1 MARDNMH
8 IIEIP
13 LFGGALNTYHYYRG
27 AASRINPSGQM
38 LWPCFNGRENIPS
51 LRANLREIM
60 NRAVT
65 GPALLYSQEVRAI
78 FGQGIALIRT
88 SLRAV
93 NVIDFF
99 AILRRTY
106 SEESLT
112 RPGQDTSLFIF
123 NRRVNIIGL
132 VVNPQKNLHRASTA
146 VVILSHKEGYAIP
159 KQDMPYS
166 ISFNR
171 RTDAFGTL
179 GLLRKIANM
188 TLMWRTLQYN
198 EQIYAIP
205 GQGVASISS
214 LERRFNIPDR
224 DIAHAASRVSDLF
237 HCQKSYSIPA
247 QDVFGSLSTPLVT
260 RQCYFA
266 RLSCSSHLLESE
278 SDLDRK
284 ISESKMALIE
294 KDPINPL
301 DIQSEVKDQNEE
313 NFKKVAPFEEGLT
326 GNRAGMVR
334 IVDKQSASVSQ
345 VFDNA
350 ALVCGCIEHERIAIK
365 NVYEYGQS
373 KNNKPQNSLGYATG
387 RVYGDENC
395 DLKSHVKTVANGYLV
410 SQSEDEDYS
419 WLYDREAQN
428 ISKCDSESDHDEMYG
443 SDSENDDMY
452 QNDNE
457 SDLEQ
462 AEEDYFM
469 ELLQGDGQHHPVN
482 QPHCDLMPHW
492 LPGYILDAHAA
503 MNPQADQPDPGPPEE
518 APEGG
523 NHHHPPLHDAQEQ
536 PLAVNGAGEA
546 QNELPANGA
555 DMNANGEDNGEGPP
569 NGPEMPVMAQAVL
582 PQGGQH
588 PQQGNQPQQQAQA
601 TGPLKRLRAAAR
613 YVRRKLTRNR
623 SPVPMYMPG
632 APREERTP
640 VGLEEAPVHIGVP
653 MVPHEDGDDI
663 DEEAQPRGLFA
674 CFISMFRRPGN
685 LVQEYALQA
694 EQVQEFEE
702 HLPLVEPEMDLLQ
715 ENMPAIEE
723 PVEVAELQ
731 IEAIALAVEAF

>member
-1 MARDNMH
+1 
-8 IIEIP
+8 
-13 LFGGALNTYHYYRG
+13 
-27 AASRINPSGQM
+27 
-38 LWPCFNGRENIPS
+38 
-51 LRANLREIM
+51 M

-65 GPALLYSQEVRAI
+65 GPALLYSQEICAI
-78 FGQGIALIRT
+78 FGQDIALIRT

-99 AILRRTY
+99 AILWMTY

-112 RPGQDTSLFIF
+112 GPGQDSSLFIF

-132 VVNPQKNLHRASTA
+132 VVNPQKNLHRTSTA
-146 VVILSHKEGYAIP
+146 VVLLNYKEGYAIP
-159 KQDMPYS
+159 KQDIPYS
-166 ISFNR
+166 ISFDR
-171 RTDAFGTL
+171 RSYAFGTL
-179 GLLRKIANM
+179 GVLREIANM
-188 TLMWRTLQYN
+188 ILMWRALQYN
-198 EQIYAIP
+198 EQIYAIL
-205 GQGVASISS
+205 GQGIASISS
-214 LERRFNIPDR
+214 LERGINIPDR
-224 DIAHAASRVSDLF
+224 DVAHAASRVSALF

-247 QDVFGSLSTPLVT
+247 QDVFGSLSAPLVT

-266 RLSCSSHLLESE
+266 SLSYSSHLLEIAVPETFCQSN
-278 SDLDRK
+278 LDRK
-284 ISESKMALIE
+284 SSESRMALIE
-294 KDPINPL
+294 KGPINPL
-301 DIQSEVKDQNEE
+301 DIQSEVKDHNEE
-313 NFKKVAPFEEGLT
+313 NFKKVAPFEEGLA
-326 GNRAGMVR
+326 GNRTGMVR
-334 IVDKQSASVSQ
+334 IVGKQSASVPQ
-345 VFDNA
+345 DFDNA
-350 ALVCGCIEHERIAIK
+350 SLVCGRIENERIAIK

-373 KNNKPQNSLGYATG
+373 KNNKPQNSQGYATG

-419 WLYDREAQN
+419 WLYDRKAQN

-523 NHHHPPLHDAQEQ
+523 NHHHPPLHEAQEQ
-536 PLAVNGAGEA
+536 PLAVIGAGEA
-546 QNELPANGA
+546 QNELSANGA
-555 DMNANGEDNGEGPP
+555 DMNANGEDIGEGPP
-569 NGPEMPVMAQAVL
+569 NGPEMPAMAQAVL

-653 MVPHEDGDDI
+653 MVAHEGGDDI

-674 CFISMFRRPGN
+674 CFISMFRRHGN
-685 LVQEYALQA
+685 PVQEYALQA
-694 EQVQEFEE
+694 EQVHEFEE
-702 HLPLVEPEMDLLQ
+702 HLPLVEPEMDLL
-715 ENMPAIEE
+715 EEDMAVIEE
-723 PVEVAELQ
+723 PVEVAEPQ
-731 IEAIALAVEAF
+731 IEAIALAIEAF

>member
-1 MARDNMH
+1 MF
-8 IIEIP
+8 
-13 LFGGALNTYHYYRG
+13 L
-27 AASRINPSGQM
+27 
-38 LWPCFNGRENIPS
+38 
-51 LRANLREIM
+51 
-60 NRAVT
+60 
-65 GPALLYSQEVRAI
+65 
-78 FGQGIALIRT
+78 
-88 SLRAV
+88 
-93 NVIDFF
+93 
-99 AILRRTY
+99 
-106 SEESLT
+106 
-112 RPGQDTSLFIF
+112 F

-132 VVNPQKNLHRASTA
+132 VVNPQKNLHRTSTA
-146 VVILSHKEGYAIP
+146 VVLLNYKEGYAIP

-166 ISFNR
+166 ISFDR

-179 GLLRKIANM
+179 GVLREIANM
-188 TLMWRTLQYN
+188 TLMWPTLQYN
-198 EQIYAIP
+198 EQIYAIL
-205 GQGVASISS
+205 GQGIASVSS
-214 LERRFNIPDR
+214 LERGINIPDR
-224 DIAHAASRVSDLF
+224 DVAHAASRVSALF

-247 QDVFGSLSTPLVT
+247 QDVFGSLSARLVT

-266 RLSCSSHLLESE
+266 SLSYSSHLLEIAVPETFCQSN
-278 SDLDRK
+278 LDRK
-284 ISESKMALIE
+284 SSESRMALIE
-294 KDPINPL
+294 KGPINPL
-301 DIQSEVKDQNEE
+301 DIQSEVKDHNEE
-313 NFKKVAPFEEGLT
+313 NFKKVAPFEEGLA

-334 IVDKQSASVSQ
+334 IVGKQSASVRQ
-345 VFDNA
+345 DFDNA

-373 KNNKPQNSLGYATG
+373 KNNKPQNSQGYATG

-419 WLYDREAQN
+419 WLYDRKAQN

-523 NHHHPPLHDAQEQ
+523 NHHDPPLHEAQEQ
-536 PLAVNGAGEA
+536 PLAVIGAGEA

-569 NGPEMPVMAQAVL
+569 NGPVMPAMAQAVL

-653 MVPHEDGDDI
+653 MVAHEDGDDI
-663 DEEAQPRGLFA
+663 DEAAQPRGLFA
-674 CFISMFRRPGN
+674 CFMSMFRRNGN

-702 HLPLVEPEMDLLQ
+702 HLPLVEPEMDLL
-715 ENMPAIEE
+715 EEDMPVIEE
-723 PVEVAELQ
+723 PGEVAEPQ